1 MNPLLLIDFYKADHR
16 SQYPKGTELVY
27 SNFTPRKSR
36 VAGNEHMVFF
46 GLQYF
51 LVKYFINGMAL
62 SFFARDRDS
71 VMHEY
76 KNIMDDALGEGAVSV
91 EHIGALYDLGYL
103 PLQVNAIPEG
113 TPVPMQTPVLTMWNT
128 HPEFA
133 WLTNYFESLM
143 SNVLWK
149 PCTSATTAWLFR
161 KEFDYYCGKT
171 GGDPAFVDWQGH
183 DFAFRGMSGVEDS
196 QTSGAGHL
204 LSFKGTDTL
213 AAILMLESYY
223 GGNPENFGIGGSVR
237 ATEHSVMSADD
248 EIATFDRLLFETYP
262 TGIVSI
268 VSDTYDFW
276 KIITEYLPSRKD
288 RIMARDGKLVIRPD
302 TGTPHKVLCGDR
314 EATAECE
321 KKGLVACLYDT
332 FGGTLTDKG
341 FKQLDQ
347 HIGAIYGDSISLD
360 EQYLILKRLS
370 LHGFASTNVVLG
382 IGSFAYQYVTRDTYG
397 IACKATYCEVNG
409 QGRDIFKNPKT
420 GAWKKSHKG
429 LLRVNEDLS
438 VSEQVTWEQQGGV
451 LQPVFRNG
459 KLLRF
464 ETLEQ
469 IRTRLAT
476 YR

>member
-1 MNPLLLIDFYKADHR
+1 
-16 SQYPKGTELVY
+16 
-27 SNFTPRKSR
+27 
-36 VAGNEHMVFF
+36 MVFVL
-46 GLQYF
+46 LQYF
-51 LVKYFINGMAL
+51 AIKYLQNDMNKYFFDVEKETVL
-62 SFFARDRDS
+62 Q
-71 VMHEY
+71 EY
-76 KNIMDDALGEGAVSV
+76 KTLMDRTLGP
-91 EHIGALYDLGYL
+91 GALTVDHIAALHDLGYL
-103 PLQVNAIPEG
+103 PLQINAVPEG

-161 KEFDYYCGKT
+161 KEFDRYCKLT
-171 GGDPAFVDWQGH
+171 GGDPSFVDWQGH
-183 DFAFRGMSGVEDS
+183 DFSFRGMSGLEDA
-196 QTSGAGHL
+196 QMSGAGHL
-204 LSFKGTDTL
+204 LSFKGTDTVP
-213 AAILMLESYY
+213 AIPFLEEYY
-223 GGNPENFGIGGSVR
+223 HANLEPFSTGGSVR

-262 TGIVSI
+262 SGIVSI

-341 FKQLDQ
+341 FKQLDP

-360 EQYLILKRLS
+360 EQHRILFL
-370 LHGFASTNVVLG
+370 LAADGFASTNVVLG

-429 LLRVNEDLS
+429 LLRVNDDLS

-451 LQPVFRNG
+451 LEPVFRNG

-469 IRTRLAT
+469 IRARLAQ